1 MSAMSKEDVSA
12 RSARLTTY
20 IGLAGVGALATG
32 GVAQADVV
40 VTGSTP
46 VTLTAGV
53 DSQFQITFR
62 AEFNDSLATWYGS
75 TARFSGAN
83 VQFINRTS
91 NGPFAGAVAR
101 WASGQTIGSSA
112 GAGQAS
118 AAGAFAGNSMT
129 NHAWSVVQANP
140 RPILFMNSSGTVK
153 GTYAWQ
159 GTGDTGF
166 VGIRF
171 ADGADYYY
179 GWVQITKNATNADF
193 TIDAWY
199 VSDTANQAVIA
210 GSTAPPAVPGIG
222 GLAALACGAAGVRRR
237 RTRLA

>member
-53 DSQFQITFR
+53 NSQFQIKFK
-62 AEFNDSLATWYGS
+62 AEASTSGPFAFFYGPN
-75 TARFSGAN
+75 AN
-83 VQFINRTS
+83 LQFINRTS
-91 NGPFAGAVAR
+91 DLNFRGAVAR
-101 WASGQTIGSSA
+101 WSAGQTIGYTA
-112 GAGQAS
+112 PFQVAS
-118 AAGAFAGNSMT
+118 AAGTYGNLMIY
-129 NHAWSVVQANP
+129 HAWSAAPAGSNALTLP
-140 RPILFMNSSGTVK
+140 MLFMKSGATVL
-153 GTYAWQ
+153 GNYAWQ
-159 GTGDTGF
+159 DTGETGF

-171 ADGADYYY
+171 VDGTDFYY
-179 GWVQITKNATNADF
+179 GWVQITKDAANADF

>member
-83 VQFINRTS
+83 VQFIRRS
-91 NGPFAGAVAR
+91 GAGAVAR
-101 WASGQTIGSSA
+101 WGSGKTIGSSA
-112 GAGQAS
+112 GAGQS
-118 AAGAFAGNSMT
+118 SILLDT

-140 RPILFMNSSGTVK
+140 RPILFMNSSGNVM
-153 GTYAWQ
+153 GAYAWQ
-159 GTGDTGF
+159 DAGDTGF

-179 GWVQITKNATNADF
+179 GWVQITKNNDANADF

>member
-40 VTGSTP
+40 NHTVTVGNSH
-46 VTLTAGV
+46 TLTAGFNAA
-53 DSQFQITFR
+53 FQIKFR
-62 AEFNDSLATWYGS
+62 ADFYDTQSISAGS

-83 VQFINRTS
+83 LQFINRS
-91 NGPFAGAVAR
+91 SALFSGAVAR
-101 WASGQTIGSSA
+101 WGSGQTIGSSA
-112 GAGQAS
+112 GAGQSS
-118 AAGAFAGNSMT
+118 ALGTT
-129 NHAWSVVQANP
+129 NHAWSAVQENP
-140 RPILFMNSSGTVK
+140 RPILFMNSYGNVM
-153 GTYAWQ
+153 GAYAWQ
-159 GTGDTGF
+159 GAGDTGF

-171 ADGADYYY
+171 VDGTDFYY
-179 GWVQITKNATNADF
+179 GWVQITKNNDANADF

-210 GSTAPPAVPGIG
+210 GATAPPAVPGIG